1 MKESYQ
7 TNEFIVEGFWMQ
19 GEFVCFLTYDSVN
32 HLYLEM
38 YGFETESI
46 YSLGDKFEIGDISSY
61 ESLKLTISDN
71 REFIAV
77 IFYNS
82 VSKFYDLTFK
92 GPDQRLRSTNQWRGH
107 RF

>member
-1 MKESYQ
+1 MKESNQ

-46 YSLGDKFEIGDISSY
+46 YPLGDKFEIGDISSY

-77 IFYNS
+77 VFYNS
-82 VSKFYDLTFK
+82 VSKFFGLTFQ
-92 GPDQRLRSTNQWRGH
+92 GPDKKYRSSNQRRGH